1 MKKKKLP
8 AVFDVISSTIKCIF
22 FDFVVVFRSF
32 VIYIYNNLHL
42 INILLHPVPVETV
55 CASSVSQ
62 SCPTLCD
69 PVDDSLPLR
78 TWPCKQGG
86 NAGPEHDLP
95 K

>member
-1 MKKKKLP
+1 MEKKKLP

-22 FDFVVVFRSF
+22 FDFVVFLGF

-42 INILLHPVPVETV
+42 VNILLHSVPVETV

-69 PVDDSLPLR
+69 PVDDSLPFR

-86 NAGPEHDLP
+86 NAGPEDVTP